1 MDPVSPANSPGATSP
16 GPPDPSQLVRTLEQ
30 LCRLV
35 GIAIDPHLI
44 RDAAARALRSFPG
57 NDPSHRMEQVIAA
70 GAECALRIS
79 LVRLTLSDVVW
90 LARPDSPIIAA
101 PPDRDWVVM
110 ARRGLFHIRVANTD
124 GRPGQHA
131 VRREAL
137 ARQLGLSG
145 SDVPAEFAIV
155 HHELPVDALN
165 GRDPRMTGTSAADH
179 GDHGNHAG
187 NGGQGGHGGHGG
199 SSGHAGAH
207 GRSGGHPSPV
217 RRLVGLMRAEM
228 PDIWTIVLFSA
239 ITGILY
245 LAVPLTVDAVV
256 NNIAFGGQQQVF
268 VQALLIL
275 SFALLA
281 FLGLLAIIR
290 AVQHYLAEII
300 QRRLF
305 VRLTA
310 DLAFRLPRVSASSL
324 DHTHAPELVNRFFDV
339 ITVQK
344 SASALLLDGVNI
356 VLAAVIGMVVLGFYH
371 PSLLAFD
378 LILMGLVCFV
388 VFGLGR
394 NAVRTSIRE
403 SICKYDVAGWLEQI
417 AHFPNLFKGP
427 GGSQFA
433 LDRADLLSRRYLDSR
448 TAHFRV
454 LIRQICGLLALQA
467 LASSALLSVGG
478 FLVLAGELTLGQL
491 VASELIVTA
500 VVASVAKLGKHLEA
514 WYDLMAGVEKLG
526 HLVDLPIERS
536 TGETPH
542 HPPTAAEISVSNLSF
557 QYGAHHPLFSNLSF
571 HLPSTARAA
580 IVAPFGGGASTFL
593 DLLYGLRPPTDGHIQ
608 IDGIDVRQWSLESLR
623 KDVALVRHHDI
634 VAGSVLDNV
643 RLGRLHISLDEVR
656 DALRDVGILDELL
669 AMPDGLETQLQFSGR
684 PLTSIQRTCLVLARA
699 IIDKPRLLLLD
710 ETLDGLDPATFQHL
724 TQMLFD
730 SSRPWT
736 LLVITRDPSVLQ
748 LCRPVIRLGDCHLN
762 EPTGPSHS

>member
-1 MDPVSPANSPGATSP
+1 MDPVSPANPPGATSP
-16 GPPDPSQLVRTLEQ
+16 GLPDPSQLVRTLEQ
-30 LCRLV
+30 LCRLT
-35 GIAIDPHLI
+35 GIAVDPHLI

-57 NDPSHRMEQVIAA
+57 NDPSHRIEQVIAA

-79 LVRLTLSDVVW
+79 LVRLPLADVVW

-101 PPDRDWVVM
+101 PPDGHWVVM
-110 ARRGLFHIRVANTD
+110 ARRGLFHIRLANTD

-137 ARQLGLSG
+137 ARQLGLAG
-145 SDVPAEFAIV
+145 PDVPADFAIV
-155 HHELPVDALN
+155 HPELPVEALN
-165 GRDPRMTGTSAADH
+165 GRDPRMTGTSAGDH
-179 GDHGNHAG
+179 GDHSGK
-187 NGGQGGHGGHGG
+187 GGHGGHD
-199 SSGHAGAH
+199 GHGQNTDRPGAH
-207 GRSGGHPSPV
+207 PHSGGHPTPV
-217 RRLVGLMRAEM
+217 RRLLGLMRAEM
-228 PDIWTIVLFSA
+228 PDIWTILLFSA

-310 DLAFRLPRVSASSL
+310 DLAFRLPRVSAGSL

-403 SICKYDVAGWLEQI
+403 SISKYDVAGWLEQI

-433 LDRADLLSRRYLDSR
+433 LDRADLLSRRYLDAR

-467 LASSALLSVGG
+467 VASSALLAVGG

-526 HLVDLPIERS
+526 HLVDLPIERA

-542 HPPTAAEISVSNLSF
+542 HPPTAAEVSVSNLSF
-557 QYGAHHPLFSNLSF
+557 HYGSHHPLFSNLSF
-571 HLPSTARAA
+571 HLQPHAHAA
-580 IVAPFGGGASTFL
+580 VVAPFGGGASTLL
-593 DLLYGLRPPTDGHIQ
+593 DLLYGLRPPASGHIQ
-608 IDGIDVRQWSLESLR
+608 IDGIDVRQWSLEILR

-634 VAGSVLDNV
+634 VAGSALDNV

-669 AMPDGLETQLQFSGR
+669 AMPGGLETPLQFGGR

-710 ETLDGLDPATFQHL
+710 ETLDGLDPLTFERL
-724 TQMLFD
+724 TRMLFD
-730 SSRPWT
+730 PSRPWT
-736 LLVITRDPSVLQ
+736 LVVITRDPSVLG

-762 EPTGPSHS
+762 EPTDPSHS